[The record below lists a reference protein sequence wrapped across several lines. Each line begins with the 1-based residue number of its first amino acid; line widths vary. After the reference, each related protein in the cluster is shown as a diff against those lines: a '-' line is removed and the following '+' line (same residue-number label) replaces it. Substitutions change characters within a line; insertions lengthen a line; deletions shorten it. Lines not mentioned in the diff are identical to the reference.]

1 MTCFVTSPA
10 EGRCFDEPSDFNAT
24 AAQCENVAPVIDCE
38 PMHAT
43 ICSGAGSSG
52 PVEAGGAPADGI
64 GEGGEGGGGQPP
76 VGA

>member
-10 EGRCFDEPSDFNAT
+10 EGRCFDEPDFNAT

-43 ICSGAGSSG
+43 ICSGAGLSE
-52 PVEAGGAPADGI
+52 PVEGRAPGGAPADGI
-64 GEGGEGGGGQPP
+64 GDGGGQPP